1 MNRNIVPLMVVQFF
15 IFLGFGM
22 IIPVLPEIITTLHV
36 PSHHL
41 GMLLSSYSLASFLT
55 APLWGK
61 ISDRA
66 GRRPVLLIGILGYS
80 ISFFLTGLLIDN
92 LTGLYIARS
101 LNGLFAGALYTAAT
115 ASIVDMTNENER
127 NRYIGLMGACIG
139 MGFIIGP
146 AIGGIL
152 SHFGNAVPFQIASNL
167 LLILFLYTCFTFKE
181 SLNNAEEKNI
191 GNPLKK
197 FIHLPAA
204 SIGLFFI
211 TFTLSMAL
219 AGLEGTYQL
228 FGKQAIGI
236 IFLASGLVDACI
248 QGGLIRYI
256 RNGDEKR
263 YMIIGQIISATG
275 LFLIPFITNLLWAGI
290 CLSIFTAGNA
300 LVRTCTLSFLT
311 KQIKSDHGTIS
322 GLNYSFDSLGRII
335 GPVFFTMIF
344 TSQGAI
350 SFIVGGMITML
361 SIGFVI
367 LFSKKQHTYRS
378 EL

>member
-1 MNRNIVPLMVVQFF
+1 
-15 IFLGFGM
+15 
-22 IIPVLPEIITTLHV
+22 
-36 PSHHL
+36 
-41 GMLLSSYSLASFLT
+41 
-55 APLWGK
+55 
-61 ISDRA
+61 
-66 GRRPVLLIGILGYS
+66 
-80 ISFFLTGLLIDN
+80 
-92 LTGLYIARS
+92 
-101 LNGLFAGALYTAAT
+101 
-115 ASIVDMTNENER
+115 
-127 NRYIGLMGACIG
+127 
-139 MGFIIGP
+139 
-146 AIGGIL
+146 
-152 SHFGNAVPFQIASNL
+152 
-167 LLILFLYTCFTFKE
+167 
-181 SLNNAEEKNI
+181 
-191 GNPLKK
+191 
-197 FIHLPAA
+197 
-204 SIGLFFI
+204 
-211 TFTLSMAL
+211 MAL

-228 FGKQAIGI
+228 FGKQAIGITPLQIGI

-335 GPVFFTMIF
+335 GPIFFTMIF

-367 LFSKKQHTYRS
+367 LFSKKQHTYGS